1 MVPKVKTG
9 LRGTRYFIEFPIT
22 GKNIDAFSLII
33 GTEKAI
39 QDGKSKFNSK
49 IVSTDSFSS
58 GENVS
63 YLIDYECMSTS
74 CPGAKCK
81 GSVYIRGV
89 KSDSGFDSFK
99 FVLEKSVDFSELDS

>member
-1 MVPKVKTG
+1 
-9 LRGTRYFIEFPIT
+9 
-22 GKNIDAFSLII
+22 
-33 GTEKAI
+33 
-39 QDGKSKFNSK
+39 
-49 IVSTDSFSS
+49 
-58 GENVS
+58 VS

-74 CPGAKCK
+74 CPGSKSK